1 VRKPGPRREIPPP
14 LELECLK
21 VLWTLKEGSVKD
33 VVEVLA
39 KNDRMLAYTTVL
51 TVLDR
56 LVKRGAVERRKRGR
70 AFLFAPVLDIE
81 RARRSAV
88 RELIATYFSGSVEQ
102 LHAYLETSEERAE
115 AQPESAS
122 AAAAAD
128 DGAGLDPTLL

>member
-21 VLWTLKEGSVKD
+21 MLWTLKEGSVKD
-33 VVEVLA
+33 VVDALA
-39 KNDRMLAYTTVL
+39 NNGRWLAYTTVL

-70 AFLFAPVLDIE
+70 AFFFAPVLDIE

-88 RELIATYFSGSVEQ
+88 GELIATYFSGSMDQ
-102 LHAYLETSEERAE
+102 LRAYLETAVERDE
-115 AQPESAS
+115 VRLESAS
-122 AAAAAD
+122 AATASE